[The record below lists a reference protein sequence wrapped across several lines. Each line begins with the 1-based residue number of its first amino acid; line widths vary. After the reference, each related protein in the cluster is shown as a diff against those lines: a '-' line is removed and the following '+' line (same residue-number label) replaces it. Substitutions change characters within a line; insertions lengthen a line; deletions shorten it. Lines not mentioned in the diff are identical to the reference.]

1 MIKLPL
7 TKSSLFNT
15 ADMYCMCQTMP
26 ANSILD
32 YLFNLK
38 LYPCSPYISCV
49 Y

>member
-1 MIKLPL
+1 MIKSPL

-15 ADMYCMCQTMP
+15 ADVYYMCQAMP
-26 ANSILD
+26 ANSILE
-32 YLFNLK
+32 YLMNLK